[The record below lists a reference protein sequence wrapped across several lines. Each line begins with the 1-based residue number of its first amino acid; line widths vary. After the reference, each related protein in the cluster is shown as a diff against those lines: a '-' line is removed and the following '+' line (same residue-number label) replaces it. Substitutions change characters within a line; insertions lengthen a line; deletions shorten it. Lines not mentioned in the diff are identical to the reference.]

1 MVGMKDFGFY
11 FCLYAAWLAVP
22 ITAFVVFRR
31 LKIYLRIL
39 IVVVM
44 ALAWLYILGELL
56 VDRLPHHT
64 VAQS

>member
-44 ALAWLYILGELL
+44 ALGMAVHPRRATG
-56 VDRLPHHT
+56 R
-64 VAQS
+64 